1 LGLKINHELVL
12 KQKPPFQMTS
22 FDSQIDQGWLF
33 NLITKIIDKYLN
45 FPSMNAIQ
53 SHVSSF
59 NELTTCNESTYN
71 LH

>member
-1 LGLKINHELVL
+1 
-12 KQKPPFQMTS
+12 MTS
-22 FDSQIDQGWLF
+22 FGSQIDQGWLF
-33 NLITKIIDKYLN
+33 KLITKTVDKYLN

-59 NELTTCNESTYN
+59 NELTTYNESAYN